1 MLPKQVKHEM
11 KEEKHTKVEATYLGS
26 CHRIF
31 FRQKELQLENSSF
44 IRRLSRTKNHNIEI
58 SHIFL

>member
-31 FRQKELQLENSSF
+31 FRQKELQLENSSYRL
-44 IRRLSRTKNHNIEI
+44 RRKQNYW
-58 SHIFL
+58 